1 MSRQPLLSDLGTPV
15 GVRMSMRDI
24 DDRKSMEHQLRA
36 YATQLEQFSE
46 TRTQQIL
53 TLESE
58 K

>member
-1 MSRQPLLSDLGTPV
+1 
-15 GVRMSMRDI
+15 MSMRDI

-46 TRTQQIL
+46 TRAQQIL